1 MDEKTGSNVVEVG
14 VDLSEFYMSVEWD
27 ILEVPAVRNEKF
39 YTCCD
44 EPYLDI
50 TFNITMRRKTL
61 FYTVNIIIP
70 CMGISFLTVLTFY
83 LPSDSGEK
91 VTLSISILISLHV
104 FFLLVVEIIPPTSLV
119 VPLLG
124 KYLIF
129 AMILVSISI
138 CVTVVVL
145 NVHFR
150 SPQTHKMAPWV
161 KRVFIHILPRLLVM
175 RRPQYQFEANRW
187 FTPATV
193 MLRSLQ
199 DDDMTCYGP
208 FQAAPCP
215 DDVAAH
221 RQQQQHLQ
229 QHPPH
234 ANKRATVLAG
244 LEGHESPS
252 DGSHPRTPSKEDLSP
267 LSLLDGGHFG
277 GSCLIHGP
285 GAIRDQP
292 DEEMRETLSDRED
305 AAGCCSVSRSCGGGG
320 NRPTSPGTV
329 QAPPGQILVPLP
341 QQRFSHAHCPPQVHR
356 SCFCVRFI
364 AEHTKMLEDSTKVK
378 EDWKYVAM
386 VLDRLFLW
394 IFTLAVLVGTAGII
408 LQAPTLYDDRIPID
422 KRFADV
428 VRNATPVRCPPPN

>member
-1 MDEKTGSNVVEVG
+1 MDEKSGSNIVDVG

-150 SPQTHKMAPWV
+150 SPQTHRMAPW
-161 KRVFIHILPRLLVM
+161 
-175 RRPQYQFEANRW
+175 RPPYVENH
-187 FTPATV
+187 
-193 MLRSLQ
+193 SLSG
-199 DDDMTCYGP
+199 TGP
-208 FQAAPCP
+208 
-215 DDVAAH
+215 
-221 RQQQQHLQ
+221 
-229 QHPPH
+229 
-234 ANKRATVLAG
+234 
-244 LEGHESPS
+244 
-252 DGSHPRTPSKEDLSP
+252 
-267 LSLLDGGHFG
+267 FG
-277 GSCLIHGP
+277 GSCQIHGP
-285 GAIRDQP
+285 VQLPLSESEELSMSTAADTAVPSGLKSPAFKQP
-292 DEEMRETLSDRED
+292 
-305 AAGCCSVSRSCGGGG
+305 A
-320 NRPTSPGTV
+320 
-329 QAPPGQILVPLP
+329 
-341 QQRFSHAHCPPQVHR
+341 FSHSVCSTEIHR

-394 IFTLAVLVGTAGII
+394 IFTLAVLAGTAGII

-422 KRFADV
+422 KTFDEL
-428 VRNATPVRCPPPN
+428 ATSTVVRCPPQ